1 MMGTQIRAW
10 LVRAGVPAAIMAALA
25 IAGGAGFKW

>member
-1 MMGTQIRAW
+1 MRTKIKVW
-10 LVRAGVPAAIMAALA
+10 LVQAGVPAAIMAALA